1 MSGPALEVT
10 RLLQNPL
17 GQPAPEGARGDIV
30 RVSDGTRTIYL
41 TPREF
46 DEATEQ
52 QLRYRL
58 AAEGRTRSTAQPS
71 R

>member
-1 MSGPALEVT
+1 VSGAALEVT

-17 GQPAPEGARGDIV
+17 GSPAPEGARGDIV
-30 RVSDGTRTIYL
+30 RVSDGARTIYL

-58 AAEGRTRSTAQPS
+58 AAEGRSRSRA
-71 R
+71 

>member
-17 GQPAPEGARGDIV
+17 GQPAPEGEPGDIV
-30 RVSDGTRTIYL
+30 RVSDGTRTLYL

-46 DEATEQ
+46 DETGEP

-58 AAEGRTRSTAQPS
+58 AAEGRTRSSA
-71 R
+71 